1 MAQNIGDKYV
11 FYGGYVD
18 DVQLVKTIDELKEKF
33 ATSDLR
39 FTGLTVTVQNFI
51 DSIPADFW
59 LTEGKF
65 QKNWKLKTIQPLP
78 SFETLAS
85 IPSEFLTEG
94 FVVNIKDGTS
104 YKFVGDATEEKDRW
118 QQLPTQDSIDAT
130 IDDAVQLAVDKVTS
144 GASEAFD
151 TLGEIEAWIN
161 EHSGITEGGKTYKA
175 GDGIQISE
183 DDTIS
188 VDENKIKEI
197 VSGDI
202 AEVKDKMDS
211 LSARVTLNEQS
222 IDEVNNTI
230 EKVKTDVKT
239 ITDKIDSKNS
249 DIDSL
254 SATVESINA
263 SLFLNQEETERV
275 ENKLDNFS
283 GDVKTI
289 IDGLSG
295 KTGADGKSAYQ
306 IAVENGFSGDEKTWL
321 ESLVGKQGEQGPQG
335 EKGTDGKSA
344 FELAKATGY
353 TGSESEWLESLKGA
367 DGTPGKD
374 GKDGSSVSLKNSA
387 EECTVANSDAY
398 INKENYH
405 IYIFRGEVDG
415 KRKFDDLGE
424 FAIVGPQGP
433 QGEKGEQGI
442 QGEKGEQGPQGEKGD
457 KGEDGAP
464 GKDGL
469 SVTAATTASTD
480 GGTIITFENADGAIG
495 SVTVLNGKD
504 GKDGAKGETGDK
516 GSDGK
521 SAYQIAVEKGFDG
534 GDESAWIA
542 SLKGEKGAKG
552 DKGDTGEQGPQGEK
566 GEAFTYSDF
575 TQEQLAALKGAKGD
589 QGERGEKGEQ
599 GEKGEKGDQGPVGP
613 QGPKGDDGK
622 AVNIKK
628 SAEECSNVD
637 SDAYVDSNYHL
648 QILRDISDSGE
659 KTFEDLGQFAI
670 VGPQGEQGPQGEKGE
685 KGDPGEK
692 GDTGEK
698 GADGKS
704 AYQIALDNNFI
715 GSESDWLTSLKGAK
729 GENGQNGRDGASGKS
744 AYDIA
749 VDEGFEG
756 NEEAWLAS
764 LKGAKGDKGDTGE
777 QGEKG
782 ADGTPG
788 KSAYEIAKEKG
799 FTGTT
804 EEWLESLKGKT
815 DFYSAGTGIDITEG
829 VISVKDNYVTD
840 EKLAEKN
847 YLTEVPED
855 YAKKSDIPSLEGYVT
870 EETLEAKKYLTEVPS
885 EFANKIETVKVD
897 GTALSIAEDKS
908 VNINLSNYAKT
919 TEVDEKYLS
928 KDTASTTYQ
937 PKGNYLTE
945 HQSLADYAKTTDV
958 EEAYQKKGD
967 YALKSDI
974 IEYSAGDNVVIDGE
988 HKISVASKTIEDI
1001 ATSALT
1007 KALIPDDA
1015 SESMDTLQEIAAW
1028 IQAHPEDAATM
1039 NSNISTVSGN
1049 VNKISG
1055 AVITNNEAIKAN
1067 SERIDTINS
1076 DITKIE
1082 NSIKNIQEGQVS
1094 GGTAVSIED
1103 KIVNVKVAEGN
1114 DNFLK
1119 VNENNS
1125 LEVKEVTTNKTKT
1138 TAFIPVAGGPLAEDV
1153 KKVYPDG
1160 IPAGSD
1166 LQDVLMKLFC
1176 KEEWGKTN
1184 APVYTFTASVGQ
1196 PNINGTGITNGT
1208 SYVVGTKVSVGA
1220 MINDNITRTQKV
1232 EVNGMSYGYSG
1243 DTTASTATTY
1253 TQTKTPT
1260 FAGQETISC
1269 TFNGFTEVD
1278 KNVDG
1283 SAGAIKEFYVGLGNN
1298 SYTVNETGKTVSAAE
1313 FDSATIYAKSNL
1325 GNVSEN
1331 GVTVSNEGFKA
1342 SAAYKNGSIT
1352 PTSTKTITVKGYYPV
1367 YYGAIE
1373 KVGTT
1378 ADDLTEEIIK
1388 SKSYGENVLTS
1399 ITLTAGTGTFFM
1411 AIPTGKAEFG
1421 KSEMITADAG
1431 GYSFGKSVVKT
1442 MKINMLN
1449 NVSQVDYKIF
1459 FITNAT
1465 VLPNNT
1471 SYTIKFE

>member
-1 MAQNIGDKYV
+1 MAQNISEKYV
-11 FYGGYVD
+11 YYGGYVD
-18 DVQLVKTIDELKEKF
+18 DVQLVQTIDELKEKF
-33 ATSDLR
+33 NLFDLR

-51 DSIPADFW
+51 DKIPADLW
-59 LTEGKF
+59 LTGGKS
-65 QKNWKLKTIQPLP
+65 QKSWKLKTIQPLP
-78 SFETLAS
+78 SFESLAS

-104 YKFVGDATEEKDRW
+104 YRFVGDATEEKDRW

-202 AEVKDKMDS
+202 VEVKNEVDS
-211 LSARVTLNEQS
+211 LSAQVTMNGQS
-222 IDEVNNTI
+222 IDDLNAAVETI
-230 EKVKTDVKT
+230 L
-239 ITDKIDSKNS
+239 KN
-249 DIDSL
+249 
-254 SATVESINA
+254 V
-263 SLFLNQEETERV
+263 
-275 ENKLDNFS
+275 
-283 GDVKTI
+283 
-289 IDGLSG
+289 SG

-321 ESLVGKQGEQGPQG
+321 ESLIGKQGEQGLQG
-335 EKGTDGKSA
+335 EKGIDGKSA
-344 FELAKATGY
+344 YELAKATGY

-367 DGTPGKD
+367 DGAPGKD

-387 EECTVANSDAY
+387 DECTVANSDAY
-398 INKENYH
+398 IDKENYH

-415 KRKFDDLGE
+415 ERKFDDLGE

-457 KGEDGAP
+457 KGDDGAP

-495 SVTVLNGKD
+495 NVTVLN

-516 GSDGK
+516 GADGK

-552 DKGDTGEQGPQGEK
+552 DKGDTGEQGPQGDK
-566 GEAFTYSDF
+566 GDAFTYSDF

-599 GEKGEKGDQGPVGP
+599 GEKGEKGDQGPQGL

-648 QILRDISDSGE
+648 QILRTISDSGE
-659 KTFEDLGQFAI
+659 KTFEDLGLFAI
-670 VGPQGEQGPQGEKGE
+670 VGPEGKQGPQGEKGD

-698 GADGKS
+698 GTDGKS

-729 GENGQNGRDGASGKS
+729 GENGQNGKDGASGKS

-815 DFYSAGTGIDITEG
+815 DFYSAGTGVDITEG

-855 YAKKSDIPSLEGYVT
+855 YAKKSDIPNLDGYVT
-870 EETLEAKKYLTEVPS
+870 EEVLEAKKYLTDVPS

-897 GTALSIAEDKS
+897 GTALDIAEDKS
-908 VNINLSNYAKT
+908 VNIDLSSYAKT
-919 TEVDEKYLS
+919 
-928 KDTASTTYQ
+928 A
-937 PKGNYLTE
+937 
-945 HQSLADYAKTTDV
+945 DV
-958 EEAYQKKGD
+958 EEAYQKKGE

-974 IEYSAGDNVVIDGE
+974 IEYSAGDNVTIDNE
-988 HKISVASKTIEDI
+988 HKISVSNKTIEDI

-1007 KALIPDDA
+1007 KALIPEGA

-1028 IQAHPEDAATM
+1028 IQAHPSDAATM
-1039 NSNISTVSGN
+1039 NSNIE
-1049 VNKISG
+1049 
-1055 AVITNNEAIKAN
+1055 AVTKTANLNSEAIKVNATN
-1067 SERIDTINS
+1067 IDTLNK
-1076 DITKIE
+1076 DITNLE
-1082 NSIKNIQEGQVS
+1082 NSIKDIQEGQVS

-1103 KIVNVKVAEGN
+1103 KIVNVKVAEGD

-1119 VNENNS
+1119 VNEDNS

-1138 TAFIPVAGGPLAEDV
+1138 TTFIPVAGGPLAENA
-1153 KKVYPDG
+1153 KKVYPNG
-1160 IPAGSD
+1160 IPAGTD

-1196 PNINGTGITNGT
+1196 PNITGITNGT
-1208 SYVVGTKVSVGA
+1208 SYVVGEKVSVGA
-1220 MINDNITRTQKV
+1220 TINDNISRTQKV

-1278 KNVDG
+1278 KNIDG

-1352 PTSTKTITVKGYYPV
+1352 PTSTKTITVKGYYPI
-1367 YYGAIE
+1367 YYGAID
-1373 KVGTT
+1373 KVGTV

>member
-1 MAQNIGDKYV
+1 MAQNISEKYV
-11 FYGGYVD
+11 YYGGYVD
-18 DVQLVKTIDELKEKF
+18 DVQLVQTIDELKEKF
-33 ATSDLR
+33 NLFDLR

-51 DSIPADFW
+51 DKIPADLW
-59 LTEGKF
+59 LTGGKS
-65 QKNWKLKTIQPLP
+65 QKSWKLKTIQPLP
-78 SFETLAS
+78 SFESLAS

-104 YKFVGDATEEKDRW
+104 YRFVGDATEEKDRW

-202 AEVKDKMDS
+202 VEVKNEVDS
-211 LSARVTLNEQS
+211 LSAQVTMNGQS
-222 IDEVNNTI
+222 IDDLNAAVETI
-230 EKVKTDVKT
+230 L
-239 ITDKIDSKNS
+239 KN
-249 DIDSL
+249 
-254 SATVESINA
+254 V
-263 SLFLNQEETERV
+263 
-275 ENKLDNFS
+275 
-283 GDVKTI
+283 
-289 IDGLSG
+289 SG

-321 ESLVGKQGEQGPQG
+321 ESLIGKQGEQGLQG
-335 EKGTDGKSA
+335 EKGIDGKSA
-344 FELAKATGY
+344 YELAKATGY

-367 DGTPGKD
+367 DGAPGKD

-387 EECTVANSDAY
+387 DECTVANSDAY
-398 INKENYH
+398 IDKENYH

-415 KRKFDDLGE
+415 ERKFDDLGE

-457 KGEDGAP
+457 KGDDGAP

-495 SVTVLNGKD
+495 NVTVLN

-516 GSDGK
+516 GD
-521 SAYQIAVEKGFDG
+521 
-534 GDESAWIA
+534 
-542 SLKGEKGAKG
+542 
-552 DKGDTGEQGPQGEK
+552 
-566 GEAFTYSDF
+566 AFTYSDF

-599 GEKGEKGDQGPVGP
+599 GEKGEKGDQGPQGL

-648 QILRDISDSGE
+648 QILRTISDSGE
-659 KTFEDLGQFAI
+659 KTFEDLGLFAI
-670 VGPQGEQGPQGEKGE
+670 VGPEGKQGPQGE
-685 KGDPGEK
+685 
-692 GDTGEK
+692 
-698 GADGKS
+698 
-704 AYQIALDNNFI
+704 
-715 GSESDWLTSLKGAK
+715 
-729 GENGQNGRDGASGKS
+729 
-744 AYDIA
+744 
-749 VDEGFEG
+749 
-756 NEEAWLAS
+756 
-764 LKGAKGDKGDTGE
+764 KGDKGDTGE

-815 DFYSAGTGIDITEG
+815 DFYSAGTGVDITEG

-855 YAKKSDIPSLEGYVT
+855 YAKKSDIPNLDGYVT
-870 EETLEAKKYLTEVPS
+870 EEVLEAKKYLTDVPS

-897 GTALSIAEDKS
+897 GTALDIAEDKS
-908 VNINLSNYAKT
+908 VNIDLSSYAKT
-919 TEVDEKYLS
+919 
-928 KDTASTTYQ
+928 A
-937 PKGNYLTE
+937 
-945 HQSLADYAKTTDV
+945 DV
-958 EEAYQKKGD
+958 EEAYQKKGE

-974 IEYSAGDNVVIDGE
+974 IEYSAGDNVTIDNE
-988 HKISVASKTIEDI
+988 HKISVSNKTIEDI

-1007 KALIPDDA
+1007 KALIPEGA

-1028 IQAHPEDAATM
+1028 IQAHPSDAATM
-1039 NSNISTVSGN
+1039 NSNIE
-1049 VNKISG
+1049 
-1055 AVITNNEAIKAN
+1055 AVTKTANLNSEAIKVNATN
-1067 SERIDTINS
+1067 IDTLNK
-1076 DITKIE
+1076 DITNLE
-1082 NSIKNIQEGQVS
+1082 NSIKDIQEGQVS

-1103 KIVNVKVAEGN
+1103 KIVNVKVAEGD

-1119 VNENNS
+1119 VNEDNS

-1138 TAFIPVAGGPLAEDV
+1138 TTFIPVAGGPLAENA
-1153 KKVYPDG
+1153 KKVYPNG
-1160 IPAGSD
+1160 IPAGTD

-1196 PNINGTGITNGT
+1196 PNITGITNGT
-1208 SYVVGTKVSVGA
+1208 SYVVGEKVSVGA
-1220 MINDNITRTQKV
+1220 TINDNISRTQKV

-1278 KNVDG
+1278 KNIDG

-1352 PTSTKTITVKGYYPV
+1352 PTSTKTITVKGYYPI
-1367 YYGAIE
+1367 YYGAID
-1373 KVGTT
+1373 KVGTV

>member
-33 ATSDLR
+33 SNNDLR

-51 DSIPADFW
+51 NRIPADFW

-104 YKFVGDATEEKDRW
+104 YRFVGDSTEEKDRW
-118 QQLPTQDSIDAT
+118 QQLPTQDSIDA
-130 IDDAVQLAVDKVTS
+130 VQLAIDKVTS

-151 TLGEIEAWIN
+151 TLGEIEQWIN

-188 VDENKIKEI
+188 VDGGKIKEI

-202 AEVKDKMDS
+202 AEVKNEVDS
-211 LSARVTLNEQS
+211 LAARVTLNELS
-222 IDEVNNTI
+222 IEDINKTVSD
-230 EKVKTDVKT
+230 VKIDVKT
-239 ITDKIDSKNS
+239 AIEKSDSNKS
-249 DIDSL
+249 AIDSL
-254 SATVESINA
+254 KDTIEVVNV
-263 SLFLNQEETERV
+263 SLAQNQEKV
-275 ENKLDNFS
+275 ENVEGKLDKFS
-283 GDVKTI
+283 GDVETI
-289 IDGLSG
+289 LNGISG

-306 IAVENGFSGDEKTWL
+306 IAVDNGFSGDEKTWL
-321 ESLVGKQGEQGPQG
+321 ESLVGKQGEQGIQGPQGEQGPQGLQGETGPQG
-335 EKGTDGKSA
+335 EKGDDGKSA
-344 FELAKATGY
+344 YDIAK
-353 TGSESEWLESLKGA
+353 SEGFSGTTEEWLASLKGA
-367 DGTPGKD
+367 DGAPGKD

-387 EECTVANSDAY
+387 DECTVANSDAY

-415 KRKFDDLGE
+415 ERKFDDLGE

-433 QGEKGEQGI
+433 KGDKGDKGDKGEQGI
-442 QGEKGEQGPQGEKGD
+442 QGEKGDKGD

-464 GKDGL
+464 GKDGKDGL
-469 SVTAATTASTD
+469 SITAATTASTE
-480 GGTIITFENADGAIG
+480 GGTIVTFENASGSIG

-504 GKDGAKGETGDK
+504 GAKGDK
-516 GSDGK
+516 GTDGK
-521 SAYQIAVEKGFDG
+521 SAYQIAVEKGYDG

-566 GEAFTYSDF
+566 GDAFTYADF

-599 GEKGEKGDQGPVGP
+599 GEKGDKGDQGPVGP

-648 QILRDISDSGE
+648 QILRAISDSGE

-670 VGPQGEQGPQGEKGE
+670 VGPEGPQGVKGDKGE

-692 GDTGEK
+692 GETGEK

-704 AYQIALDNNFI
+704 AYQIALDNNFV
-715 GSESDWLTSLKGAK
+715 GSESDWLASLKGQK
-729 GENGQNGRDGASGKS
+729 GDNGQNGKDGISGKS

-756 NEEAWLAS
+756 DKAAWLAS

-777 QGEKG
+777 QGPQGIQGPQGEKG
-782 ADGTPG
+782 ADGASG
-788 KSAYEIAKEKG
+788 KSAYDIAKEKG
-799 FTGTT
+799 FSGTT

-815 DFYSAGTGIDITEG
+815 DFYSAGTGININEG
-829 VISVKDNYVTD
+829 VISVKDNYVTN

-847 YLTEVPED
+847 
-855 YAKKSDIPSLEGYVT
+855 
-870 EETLEAKKYLTEVPS
+870 YLTEVPS
-885 EFANKIETVKVD
+885 EFANKIESVKVN
-897 GTALSIAEDKS
+897 GTALDIAEDKS
-908 VNINLSNYAKT
+908 VDIELSPYAKT
-919 TEVDEKYLS
+919 ADIEKTYLTKDDAS
-928 KDTASTTYQ
+928 KTYQ

-945 HQSLADYAKTTDV
+945 HQSLADYAKSADV
-958 EEAYQKKGD
+958 EQTYQKKGD

-974 IEYSAGDNVVIDGE
+974 VTYSAGENVVIDEG
-988 HKISVASKTIEDI
+988 HKISVASKTIKDI

-1007 KALIPDDA
+1007 EALIPDNA
-1015 SESMDTLQEIAAW
+1015 VESMDTLQEIAAW
-1028 IQAHPEDAATM
+1028 IQAHPGDAATM
-1039 NSNISTVSGN
+1039 NTNINTVSGT
-1049 VNKISG
+1049 VN
-1055 AVITNNEAIKAN
+1055 TNSEAIKAN
-1067 SERIDTINS
+1067 SEKIETINT
-1076 DITKIE
+1076 DITNIE
-1082 NSIKNIQEGQVS
+1082 NTIKSIQEGQVS
-1094 GGTAVSIED
+1094 GGTAVSIEN
-1103 KIVNVKVAEGN
+1103 KTVNVKVAEGN

-1119 VNENNS
+1119 VNKNNS
-1125 LEVKEVTTNKTKT
+1125 LEVKEVTTNKTLT
-1138 TAFIPVAGGPLAEDV
+1138 TEKIPVAGGPLADYA
-1153 KKVYPDG
+1153 KNVYPNG

-1166 LQDVLMKLFC
+1166 LQEILMKLFC
-1176 KEEWGKTN
+1176 KEEWGKAN
-1184 APVYTFTASVGQ
+1184 NPVYTFTANVGK
-1196 PNINGTGITNGT
+1196 PSITNDT
-1208 SYVVGTKVSVGA
+1208 NASVPVGTKVTFTAKAATNTTGSQNV
-1220 MINDNITRTQKV
+1220 KV
-1232 EVNGMSYGYSG
+1232 TGMTYGYSG
-1243 DTTASTATTY
+1243 DTVESTADTY
-1253 TQTKTPT
+1253 TQTKSPSIS
-1260 FAGQETISC
+1260 GQEVIVC
-1269 TFNGFTEVD
+1269 TTSVFKEVD
-1278 KNVDG
+1278 TNVDG
-1283 SAGAIKEFYVGLGNN
+1283 SAGAPKDFYVGLGENK
-1298 SYTVNETGKTVSAAE
+1298 YIVNETGRTVTAAE
-1313 FDSATIYAKSNL
+1313 FDSVTIYAKSNL
-1325 GNVSEN
+1325 GNVSGA
-1331 GVTVSNEGFKA
+1331 GVTVSNDGFKA
-1342 SAAYKNGSIT
+1342 TIAYQNGSII
-1352 PTSTKTITVKGYYPV
+1352 PKSNNSKTIRGFYPV
-1367 YYGAIE
+1367 YYGALTN
-1373 KVGTT
+1373 VGTV
-1378 ADDLTEEIIK
+1378 ADDLTEELIK
-1388 SKSYGENVLTS
+1388 SKTVGENVPS
-1399 ITLTAGTGTFFM
+1399 AITLNAGTGTFFM
-1411 AIPTGKAEFG
+1411 AIPTGKSEYN
-1421 KSEMITADAG
+1421 KSNMITTDAG
-1431 GYSFGKSVVKT
+1431 GYSFGKSVIKST
-1442 MKINMLN
+1442 KINMVN
-1449 NVSQVDYKIF
+1449 NFGEVDYKVF